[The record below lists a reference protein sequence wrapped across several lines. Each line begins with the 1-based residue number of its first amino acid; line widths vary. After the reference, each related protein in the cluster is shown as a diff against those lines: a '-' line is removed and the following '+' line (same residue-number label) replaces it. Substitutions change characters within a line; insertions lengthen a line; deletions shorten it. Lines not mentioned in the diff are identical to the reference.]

1 MDDSTEAFA
10 KIEECTSAFD
20 AASKTFDPNGVDGE
34 YLAYALRIVSKAL
47 QHEQTANWELEKRV
61 NRGSAMS
68 DQKAT
73 NQALLRIDRCFEHFN
88 AARGAFE
95 KPAADA
101 FIEQTFE

>member
-1 MDDSTEAFA
+1 
-10 KIEECTSAFD
+10 
-20 AASKTFDPNGVDGE
+20 
-34 YLAYALRIVSKAL
+34 
-47 QHEQTANWELEKRV
+47 
-61 NRGSAMS
+61 MS

-101 FIEQTFE
+101 FIEQTFEQAAAALKAEKAKHQTLASRAAAL